1 MQSTRK
7 SERSETFK
15 LSSSS
20 LLRLDFNIVL
30 MAQAFFV
37 SLSTPLYTV
46 ENEPVTSF
54 VHNFCHSD
62 DLHELFISDQLE
74 AN

>member
-1 MQSTRK
+1 M
-7 SERSETFK
+7 
-15 LSSSS
+15 
-20 LLRLDFNIVL
+20 VL

-54 VHNFCHSD
+54 VHNFCPSD

-74 AN
+74 SN